1 VNGLYFLAAARYYA
15 GRVKQ
20 YLFPMMITNIH
31 NHKNSALLTLLLLVC
46 LLGSA
51 CTRQHT
57 YAAPTIIG
65 SNAVIDISSLN
76 TATPLFLT
84 YHYKGKRINFF
95 ILRLDSGVQSY
106 LDACASCYHH
116 KQGYRPDEGLVTCR
130 YCNMKFPIYKLEK
143 GLGSCY
149 PIKIAG
155 KAEDGE
161 YLISLAVL
169 NGAAK
174 MF

>member
-1 VNGLYFLAAARYYA
+1 
-15 GRVKQ
+15 
-20 YLFPMMITNIH
+20 MMIKNIH
-31 NHKNSALLTLLLLVC
+31 NHKSSAVLTILLLFS

-51 CTRQHT
+51 CTNQHT

-65 SNAVIDISSLN
+65 SNTVIEISSLK

-84 YHYKGKRINFF
+84 YRYKGKLINFF
-95 ILRLDSGVQSY
+95 VLRLESGVQSY

-116 KQGYRPDEGLVTCR
+116 KQGYRPDDGLVTCR
-130 YCNMKFPIYKLEK
+130 YCNMKFPVYKLEK

-149 PIKIAG
+149 PIKIEG
-155 KAEDGE
+155 KTEQGK
-161 YLISLAVL
+161 YLISLAAL
-169 NGAAK
+169 QGAAN

>member
-1 VNGLYFLAAARYYA
+1 MMTPNLY
-15 GRVKQ
+15 
-20 YLFPMMITNIH
+20 
-31 NHKNSALLTLLLLVC
+31 NHKSSALLTIVLLAS

-51 CTRQHT
+51 CTNQHT

-65 SNAVIDISSLN
+65 SNAVIEIATLQ
-76 TATPLFLT
+76 TAAPLFLT
-84 YHYKGKRINFF
+84 YQYKGKLINFF
-95 ILRLDSGVQSY
+95 VLRLDSGIQSY

-116 KQGYRPDEGLVTCR
+116 QQGYRSDDGSVTCR

-155 KAEDGE
+155 KTEDGK
-161 YLISLAVL
+161 YLISLATL
-169 NGAAK
+169 ENAAK

>member
-1 VNGLYFLAAARYYA
+1 MV
-15 GRVKQ
+15 
-20 YLFPMMITNIH
+20 
-31 NHKNSALLTLLLLVC
+31 LLLAS
-46 LLGSA
+46 LLDSA
-51 CTRQHT
+51 CTNQHT

-65 SNAVIDISSLN
+65 SNAVIEMSSLK
-76 TATPLFLT
+76 TATPIFFT
-84 YHYKGKRINFF
+84 YRYMGKQINFF
-95 ILRLDSGVQSY
+95 VLRLDSGVQSY

-116 KQGYRPDEGLVTCR
+116 QQGYRPDDGSVTCR

-155 KAEDGE
+155 KTEDGK
-161 YLISLAVL
+161 YLISIAALE
-169 NGAAK
+169 GAAR

>member
-1 VNGLYFLAAARYYA
+1 MMTANIYNRKNAA
-15 GRVKQ
+15 V
-20 YLFPMMITNIH
+20 
-31 NHKNSALLTLLLLVC
+31 LTVLLLASFLC
-46 LLGSA
+46 SA
-51 CTRQHT
+51 CARQHT

-65 SNAVIDISSLN
+65 PNAVIEISSLK
-76 TATPLFLT
+76 TATPLFFT
-84 YHYKGKRINFF
+84 YQYQGKRINFF
-95 ILRLDSGVQSY
+95 VLRLDSGVTSY

-116 KQGYRPDEGLVTCR
+116 QRGYRPDDGLVTCR

-149 PIKIAG
+149 PVKIEG
-155 KAEDGE
+155 KAEEGK

-169 NGAAK
+169 ESAAK

>member
-1 VNGLYFLAAARYYA
+1 MNLN
-15 GRVKQ
+15 
-20 YLFPMMITNIH
+20 P
-31 NHKNSALLTLLLLVC
+31 HKHTSSTMLTILLLAT

-51 CTRQHT
+51 CTHQHT

-65 SNAVIDISSLN
+65 SNAVIEISSLK

-84 YHYKGKRINFF
+84 YQYKGKLINFF
-95 ILRLDSGVQSY
+95 VLRLDSGVQSY

-116 KQGYRPDEGLVTCR
+116 RQGYRPDDGVVTCR
-130 YCNMKFPIYKLEK
+130 YCNMKFPVYKLEK

-149 PIKIAG
+149 PIKIEG
-155 KAEDGE
+155 KAEKGN
-161 YLISLAVL
+161 YVISLAVL
-169 NGAAK
+169 EGAAK